1 MPVTVAAIKLVQG
14 QSQSAPKRSRDRAKA
29 QSLEGRID
37 TCLNRRL

>member
-14 QSQSAPKRSRDRAKA
+14 QSQA